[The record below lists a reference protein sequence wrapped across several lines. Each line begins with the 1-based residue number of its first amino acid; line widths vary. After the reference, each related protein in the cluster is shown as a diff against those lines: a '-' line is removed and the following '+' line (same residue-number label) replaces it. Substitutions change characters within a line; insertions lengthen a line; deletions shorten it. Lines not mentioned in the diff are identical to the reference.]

1 MEQNFDRDGFI
12 VYDNHV
18 AFWGSEFSNF
28 HKCKFTYLG
37 IEFKSSEQAFMY
49 EKALYF
55 KDKET
60 ADLILKAK
68 TPKDAKA
75 LGRQVK
81 GFNSEQWSEVC
92 EDIMYNVVLAK
103 FCQNEYLARLITRR
117 DLLDKTFVEGSKYD
131 FIWGCGIE
139 WNNPIID
146 DENKWKGKNLLGKVL
161 CRVRDFLLK
170 NY

>member
-1 MEQNFDRDGFI
+1 MGQNFDRDGFI

-60 ADLILKAK
+60 ADLILKVE
-68 TPKDAKA
+68 TPKEAKA

-117 DLLDKTFVEGSKYD
+117 DLLDKTFVEGSPID
-131 FIWGCGIE
+131 CVWGCGIQ
-139 WNNPIID
+139 WNDPKID
-146 DENKWKGKNLLGKVL
+146 DESNWKGKNLLGKVL
-161 CRVRDFLLK
+161 GRVRDYMINVL
-170 NY
+170 

>member
-12 VYDNHV
+12 VYDKHV

-55 KDKET
+55 RDNET
-60 ADLILKAK
+60 AELILKAE
-68 TPKDAKA
+68 TPKEAKK

-81 GFNSEQWSEVC
+81 NFNSERWSQVC
-92 EDIMYNVVLAK
+92 EHIMYNVVLAK
-103 FCQNEYLARLITRR
+103 FCQNEYLSQLITRE

-131 FIWGCGIE
+131 SIWGCGIE
-139 WNNPIID
+139 YNNPIID
-146 DENKWKGKNLLGKVL
+146 NEEEWKGKNLLGKVL
-161 CRVRDFLLK
+161 GRVREFLLK
-170 NY
+170 N

>member
-1 MEQNFDRDGFI
+1 M
-12 VYDNHV
+12 
-18 AFWGSEFSNF
+18 
-28 HKCKFTYLG
+28 G
-37 IEFKSSEQAFMY
+37 IEFSSSEQAFMY

-55 KDKET
+55 KDNEI

-68 TPKDAKA
+68 TPKEAKA

-81 GFNSEQWSEVC
+81 NFNSEQWSDVC

-103 FCQNEYLARLITRR
+103 FCQNEYLARLITRE

-139 WNNPIID
+139 WNNPKID
-146 DENKWKGKNLLGKVL
+146 DESNWKGQNLLGNIL
-161 CRVRDFLLK
+161 CRVRDYIVNVL
-170 NY
+170 